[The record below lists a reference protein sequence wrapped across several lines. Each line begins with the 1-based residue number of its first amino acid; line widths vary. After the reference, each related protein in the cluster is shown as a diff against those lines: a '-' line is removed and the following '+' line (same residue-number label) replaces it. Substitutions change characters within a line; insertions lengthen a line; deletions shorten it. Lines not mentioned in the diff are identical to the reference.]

1 MKFTK
6 KIYTLVLTVVMV
18 LSLSVTA
25 FATPVDDIRAAL
37 EKGGIP
43 ADQTGKVIEY
53 LQKVNISQAQAN
65 DALAKVDGA
74 VAKLNGQTDLGK
86 VSAEVRNSIKGDI
99 SSAVSVLG
107 LKADFSTKSSTGAT
121 MLVLTDNNGNKILS
135 GDASSSAAMLNS
147 LDVNAIKAAITS
159 AQAFSNNSEKGKF
172 VAVNGAPMKKTATN
186 YGTFM
191 AIAALMMVAGGAVVV
206 YNRRTVANN

>member
-6 KIYTLVLTVVMV
+6 KIYTLVLAVVMV

-53 LQKVNISQAQAN
+53 LQKVNITQAQVN
-65 DALAKVDGA
+65 DATAKIDNA
-74 VAKLNGQTDLGK
+74 VSKLGGQSDLTKLSAQAKKDIQ
-86 VSAEVRNSIKGDI
+86 ADI

-107 LKADFSTKSSTGAT
+107 LKADFSTKNSKGAT
-121 MLVLTDNNGNKILS
+121 VLVLTDNNGNSIVS
-135 GDASSSAAMLNS
+135 ADSSNMEAIKS
-147 LDVNAIKAAITS
+147 LDVNALKNAITS